1 MYDLNMLC
9 LVNIKNIG
17 FFKFIL
23 INGKGEFENN
33 EVLLEVFIVDKK
45 GSYLFWMIGVGFVD
59 MFLFLIFGIFF
70 IVKEMDGYLIVF

>member
-17 FFKFIL
+17 FFKSIL

-45 GSYLFWMIGVGFVD
+45 DNYLFWMIGVGFVD